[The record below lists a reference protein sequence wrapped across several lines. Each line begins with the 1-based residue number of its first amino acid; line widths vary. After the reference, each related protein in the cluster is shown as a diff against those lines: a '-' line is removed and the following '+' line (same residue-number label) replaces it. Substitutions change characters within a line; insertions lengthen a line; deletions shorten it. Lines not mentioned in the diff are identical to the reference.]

1 MGTLYSRHPRKEGCV
16 LRGRGCV
23 QQVLDSHDK
32 PVDGGS
38 CGMEEDRIAEEKSE
52 EDGYSGSRDEE
63 VIKVVV
69 CENVFID
76 VVVELVVVRIQE

>member
-1 MGTLYSRHPRKEGCV
+1 
-16 LRGRGCV
+16 
-23 QQVLDSHDK
+23 
-32 PVDGGS
+32 
-38 CGMEEDRIAEEKSE
+38 MEEDRIAEEKSE